1 MYGFDYFRPIDLA
14 EATQKISA
22 IEGAKLLSGGMT
34 LLPTMK
40 QRLNAPAALI
50 DLNGIDG
57 LDTIQA
63 TSEGIAIG
71 ARARH
76 FEVASSTIVRN
87 ALPALAELAGL
98 IGDPAVRYRGT
109 IGGSI
114 ANNDPAA
121 DYPAGTMAL
130 NATIVTTRRS
140 IGVDD
145 FFVDLFQTALTQ
157 DEIVVQVRFPR
168 WEKTAW
174 QKFRSP
180 ASRFAVV
187 GVFVALCGSV
197 VRVAVTG
204 SGIHGVFRASD
215 FEKALAADF
224 RPEAIAGIEIE
235 QSRLIADGNADQP
248 YRAHL
253 IKVLTQRAV
262 ASIQ

>member
-1 MYGFDYFRPIDLA
+1 MYNFSYFRPLDLT
-14 EATQKISA
+14 EATRKISE

-40 QRLNAPAALI
+40 QRLSAPAALI

-57 LDTIQA
+57 LDRI
-63 TSEGIAIG
+63 EICGDGIAIG

-76 FEVASSTIVRN
+76 VEVASSPIVRN
-87 ALPALAELAGL
+87 ALPGLAELAGL
-98 IGDPAVRYRGT
+98 IGDPAVRHRGT

-121 DYPAGTMAL
+121 DYPAGTTAL
-130 NATIVTTRRS
+130 NATIITSKRS

-145 FFVDLFQTALTQ
+145 FFVDLFETALEE
-157 DEIVVQVRFPR
+157 DEIVVQVHFPR

-174 QKFRSP
+174 QKFRSA

-187 GVFVALCGSV
+187 GVFVACAGSV

-204 SGIHGVFRASD
+204 AGTNGVFRATK
-215 FEKALAADF
+215 FEEALAADF
-224 RPEAIAGIEIE
+224 RSDTIADIEIDPA
-235 QSRLIADGNADQP
+235 QLIADGNADQP

>member
-1 MYGFDYFRPIDLA
+1 MYNFSYFRPLQLT
-14 EATQKISA
+14 EATRKLSE

-40 QRLNAPAALI
+40 QRLCSPSALI
-50 DLNGIDG
+50 DINTIDG
-57 LDTIQA
+57 LDAI
-63 TSEGIAIG
+63 EICGDGIAIG

-76 FEVASSTIVRN
+76 FEVASSPIVRN
-87 ALPALAELAGL
+87 RLPALAELAGL
-98 IGDPAVRYRGT
+98 IGDPAVRHRGT

-121 DYPAGTMAL
+121 DYPAGTTAL
-130 NATIVTTRRS
+130 DATIVTNKRS
-140 IGVDD
+140 IGVDE
-145 FFVDLFQTALTQ
+145 FFVDLFETALEV
-157 DEIVVQVRFPR
+157 DEIVVQVRFPH
-168 WEKTAW
+168 WQKTAW

-187 GVFVALCGSV
+187 GVFVACTGPA

-204 SGIHGVFRASD
+204 AGTNGVFRAAA
-215 FEKALAADF
+215 FEQALAADF
-224 RPEAIAGIEIE
+224 QPNAIADIDID
-235 QSRLIADGNADQP
+235 QSQLIADGNADQR